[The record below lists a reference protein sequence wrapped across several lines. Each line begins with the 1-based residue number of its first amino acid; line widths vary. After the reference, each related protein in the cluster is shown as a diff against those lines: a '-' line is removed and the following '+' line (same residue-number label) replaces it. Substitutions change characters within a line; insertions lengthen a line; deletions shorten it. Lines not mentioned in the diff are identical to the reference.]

1 MELDTIGK
9 RIKFARIILG
19 LTQPQVA
26 SMMGARSNSKLS
38 NWETDRCKPCATVV
52 PKLAK
57 VLKCTP
63 AWLYFGDGLRPV

>member
-19 LTQPQVA
+19 LTQAEVA
-26 SMMGARSNSKLS
+26 TKIGARYPSRISL
-38 NWETDRCKPCATVV
+38 WETDSCKPWATEV
-52 PKLAK
+52 PKLAEA
-57 VLKCTP
+57 LKCTP